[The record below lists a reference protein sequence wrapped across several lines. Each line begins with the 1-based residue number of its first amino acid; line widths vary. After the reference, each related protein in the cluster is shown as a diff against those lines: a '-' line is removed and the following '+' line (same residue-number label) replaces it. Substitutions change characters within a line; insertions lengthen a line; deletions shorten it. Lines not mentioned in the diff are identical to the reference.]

1 MAEITNEQ
9 KLYVLLYGT
18 YNKNEQEKSIW
29 SIIKDRYSKDSS
41 WFVDVAKN
49 LNADNY
55 VNYSCGMESGS
66 HWAATDLGRKQI
78 PILWSG
84 SRLKKDHEEEVKALK
99 KESSLKTKHHY
110 IDYAIKAIITAVV
123 TILVGLFINYLASN
137 IPKKNDSTPIQTR

>member
-66 HWAATDLGRKQI
+66 HWTATDLGRKQI

-84 SRLKKDHEEEVKALK
+84 SRLKKEHEEEIDKYKEMSKFRNKHKNIAEIIKLILAACVGALAEK
-99 KESSLKTKHHY
+99 
-110 IDYAIKAIITAVV
+110 IADF
-123 TILVGLFINYLASN
+123 LF
-137 IPKKNDSTPIQTR
+137 

>member
-1 MAEITNEQ
+1 MTEITNEQ

-66 HWAATDLGRKQI
+66 HWAATDLGRNQI
-78 PILWSG
+78 PILWNG
-84 SRLKKDHEEEVKALK
+84 STLK
-99 KESSLKTKHHY
+99 KEHDEEMKSLRKESSFEVRHKKINKFLWILLTAIVSSL
-110 IDYAIKAIITAVV
+110 V
-123 TILVGLFINYLASN
+123 TIIISN
-137 IPKKNDSTPIQTR
+137 LLSQLCRK

>member
-1 MAEITNEQ
+1 MAKITNEQ

-29 SIIKDRYSKDSS
+29 GIIKDRYSKDSS

-78 PILWSG
+78 PILWNG
-84 SRLKKDHEEEVKALK
+84 STLKKEHEEKVKALK
-99 KESSLKTKHHY
+99 KESSFEVRHKKINKFLWILLT
-110 IDYAIKAIITAVV
+110 AIVSSLV
-123 TILVGLFINYLASN
+123 TIIVSN
-137 IPKKNDSTPIQTR
+137 LLSQFCRK

>member
-84 SRLKKDHEEEVKALK
+84 SRLKKEHEEEMKALK
-99 KESSLKTKHHY
+99 KESSFKEQHGVIYKIMWMVADAL
-110 IDYAIKAIITAVV
+110 IGAIVGSVV
-123 TILVGLFINYLASN
+123 TYIVL
-137 IPKKNDSTPIQTR
+137 KQR

>member
-18 YNKNEQEKSIW
+18 YNKNEQEESIW
-29 SIIKDRYSKDSS
+29 DIIKERYSKDSS

-84 SRLKKDHEEEVKALK
+84 SRLKKEHEEEVKALR
-99 KESSLKTKHHY
+99 KESSFKEQHDVIYKIMWMVADAL
-110 IDYAIKAIITAVV
+110 IGAIVGSVV
-123 TILVGLFINYLASN
+123 TYIVL
-137 IPKKNDSTPIQTR
+137 KQR